1 MSIHKS
7 PMMMIML
14 VLFITLVGAT
24 VYRIITALETHPGL
38 VVEDAYSSGK
48 RYAETLNHKSQLARL
63 GWTLNLTIP
72 KVVIHN
78 IKQIYTANSVQNGKT
93 LENALVTAYFY
104 RPLEKAH
111 DFSIR
116 MTFYQ
121 ETNQY
126 QAQVTLPLKGRWD
139 LVVEVVKGEFVQ
151 RTSRKLFAQ

>member
-7 PMMMIML
+7 PIMMFML
-14 VLFITLVGAT
+14 VLFIALVGAT

-48 RYAETLNHKSQLARL
+48 RYAETLNQKSQLTQL
-63 GWTLNLTIP
+63 GWTLNLATP
-72 KVVIHN
+72 KVVTHN
-78 IKQIYTANSVQNGKT
+78 IKQTYTVNSAQNGKA
-93 LENALVTAYFY
+93 LANALVTAYFY

-111 DFSIR
+111 DFSIN
-116 MTFYQ
+116 MAFHQ
-121 ETNQY
+121 EINQY

-139 LVVEVVKGEFVQ
+139 VVIEVVKGKFVQ